1 MLEALEGTES
11 IFISN
16 VRIVSLKFFHGV
28 CQESE
33 EYIIRTLKKPFLIL
47 TSVGNHSC
55 TWLQDYLCFK

>member
-55 TWLQDYLCFK
+55 T